1 MVLVLLLSLIG
12 MLLLIATNYMTKKTR
27 CNGTW
32 TESRFHSFIKSA
44 LRSASRRWSPIYTTK
59 KNARIARNTYVC
71 SRCKNKVGNKDIK
84 VDHNNPVVSVE
95 DGFVDYNTYIQRMFV
110 EIDGLT
116 AMCKKCHD
124 LKTLVENKQRKA
136 NAKYIVDNSYIKATI
151 TTQHTR
157 NI

>member
-1 MVLVLLLSLIG
+1 MSMI
-12 MLLLIATNYMTKKTR
+12 KKTR

-84 VDHNNPVVSVE
+84 VDHTHPVVSVE

-136 NAKYIVDNSYIKATI
+136 NAKYKVDDSISTATDKI
-151 TTQHTR
+151 IHTR
-157 NI
+157 

>member
-1 MVLVLLLSLIG
+1 MQQTEQPQQT
-12 MLLLIATNYMTKKTR
+12 MLRIDMIKKTR
-27 CNGTW
+27 CNGQW

-71 SRCKNKVGNKDIK
+71 SNCGNKVGNKDIC
-84 VDHNNPVVSVE
+84 VDHKNPVVSVE

-110 EIDGLT
+110 EIDGFS

-136 NAKYIVDNSYIKATI
+136 NAKYKVDNSYSKAIITI
-151 TTQHTR
+151 EHNR